1 MVSDNGCVIA
11 HSDHEMGPMLF
22 EREKETRALNDV
34 ASRLGRGEGSMTLIE
49 GPAGIGKT
57 SLLARAES
65 IYRAA
70 GYQVRSA
77 RAGVLERQMPYGIVR
92 QLLEPLIERADDDE
106 RGRLLG
112 GPARLSLVAF
122 GRTRERVEELDRFAP
137 IHGLYWLLA
146 NLAEARPCVLLVDD
160 GQWADTESLRW
171 LDFVARRAPDIPA
184 AVVAA
189 VRSGEPGEPAEL
201 EGLRTDSHISLRPAT
216 LSPKAQEDLARTWFD
231 EAPSDEV
238 LAACDA
244 ASGGNP
250 FLLEQLLRTLRAE
263 DIGPRDPASVTA
275 IEAIAPDSV
284 TRSVRARVQ
293 SCGVDADA
301 ITAAV
306 AVLGEDAQLRHVVA
320 LADTDE
326 ELAAQIIDRL
336 RSAEILGSGSEL
348 TYAHPLLRSAAYQAI
363 PVQARSALHRH
374 AASLLEQEA
383 AAPSAV
389 ASHLLFCLPNGDEW
403 VVAQLGRAARDAL
416 DTGAPDAARRYLE
429 RALDEPP
436 RDANVLRHELAR
448 ALWRTSPPEALGLA
462 AAVATEAEDLELRL
476 EAMSTAAWAC
486 FDCGDMGGAIKW
498 LDRLADLLPDD
509 RIDEERQAEASL
521 ACISTISEG
530 RSAARSRRIRNVFGK
545 TTGDE
550 PGELLVR
557 QALAFDD
564 FLAGEPIDH
573 VVELAE
579 EFSPPPWTGRGPVP
593 AIACRVLACC
603 GNWDSARVAAA
614 EGWESARS
622 SGALHVSSYRESF
635 LAEIDRFAGRLA
647 DSEAEAR
654 TAWDIVRDFSPVSV
668 PALLSVANLIATLIA
683 RGQLDEAS
691 GLADDWDLSAP
702 FSLVPVSPILLETRG
717 LLRLANGDL
726 ADGVEDL
733 LATGEDLEALGF
745 VNPAASGWR
754 QEVVPALASLGRVSK
769 AAAIATEGEARARR
783 FGAPHVI
790 GAMLRARATVEPKNK
805 SLQTLTESVALLR
818 DGGPPHELSRS
829 LLELGAGLRRS
840 GRRRD
845 AREPLLDALE
855 FAERSGAAGTAE
867 RAREE
872 LAAIGSR
879 PRSAFRTGVEALTA
893 SELRTARLA
902 ADGLTNTEI
911 AQRLFVTTKTVEKH
925 LGNAYTK
932 LEIETR
938 KDLPEALAGSQPT
951 G

>member
-1 MVSDNGCVIA
+1 M
-11 HSDHEMGPMLF
+11 
-22 EREKETRALNDV
+22 
-34 ASRLGRGEGSMTLIE
+34 
-49 GPAGIGKT
+49 
-57 SLLARAES
+57 
-65 IYRAA
+65 
-70 GYQVRSA
+70 
-77 RAGVLERQMPYGIVR
+77 
-92 QLLEPLIERADDDE
+92 
-106 RGRLLG
+106 
-112 GPARLSLVAF
+112 
-122 GRTRERVEELDRFAP
+122 
-137 IHGLYWLLA
+137 
-146 NLAEARPCVLLVDD
+146 
-160 GQWADTESLRW
+160 
-171 LDFVARRAPDIPA
+171 
-184 AVVAA
+184 
-189 VRSGEPGEPAEL
+189 RSGEPGEPAEL

-348 TYAHPLLRSAAYQAI
+348 TYAHPSCAALPIRRFRCRRGLRCTGTRPACSSKRQPPRRRLHRTCCSVFRTGMSGWWLNSDGQLATHLIRAHRMRLGGTWSERSMNRHGTPMSCATSSRGRCGEQAR
-363 PVQARSALHRH
+363 PRRSALR
-374 AASLLEQEA
+374 LLSR
-383 AAPSAV
+383 PK
-389 ASHLLFCLPNGDEW
+389 P
-403 VVAQLGRAARDAL
+403 
-416 DTGAPDAARRYLE
+416 
-429 RALDEPP
+429 
-436 RDANVLRHELAR
+436 
-448 ALWRTSPPEALGLA
+448 RTSSFDSSDVDGSLGL
-462 AAVATEAEDLELRL
+462 LRL
-476 EAMSTAAWAC
+476 RRHGR
-486 FDCGDMGGAIKW
+486 GDQVAGSPSGPP
-498 LDRLADLLPDD
+498 PDD

-932 LEIETR
+932 WKSRRGRIARGPCGIATDR
-938 KDLPEALAGSQPT
+938 MIGAT
-951 G
+951 GFEPATARPPADARQA